1 VTLQY
6 VERQSSCDG
15 FTVTPGARVA
25 AAIEILDS
33 IEAGQAAE
41 AALTRW
47 ARASR
52 FAGSGDRA
60 AIRDY
65 VYDGLRHWRSDA
77 CRGGGTTGRVRMIG
91 RFRASGEDMAAL
103 FDGVGHAPAPL
114 TPAEEEAGT
123 PPETP
128 GDVWDLPD
136 WLVAEFQAC
145 LGDEAH
151 QTAQAL
157 TDRAPV
163 TLRVNTSLADVAQV
177 QAQLR
182 TEGVETTPNPRADT
196 ALTVTAGPRRLRNAA
211 SYLEGLVEVQDAAS
225 QAAIAGIS
233 GTGTA
238 LDFCAGGGG
247 KSLALAARGWAV
259 TAHDIDPGRMRDLP
273 ARASRGQHEI
283 ALRAPDELNAADTF
297 DLVFVDAPCSGSGT
311 WRRTPQAKWTL
322 TPERLADL
330 MSIQA
335 GVLDAAVPH
344 VAPFGRLIYATCSV
358 LAGENIRQV
367 DAFLARHPDWHMDDS
382 RHWPVD
388 AWGDGFFVAHLARTA
403 LSAPIDG
410 AT

>member
-1 VTLQY
+1 M
-6 VERQSSCDG
+6 
-15 FTVTPGARVA
+15 TPGARIA
-25 AAIEILDS
+25 AAIEILDH
-33 IEAGQAAE
+33 IDAGEAAE
-41 AALTRW
+41 PALTRW

-65 VYDGLRHWRSDA
+65 VYDALRHWRSDA
-77 CRGGGTTGRVRMIG
+77 CHGGGTTGRARMIG
-91 RFRASGEDMAAL
+91 RLRSGGKDLSAL
-103 FDGVGHAPAPL
+103 FDGIGHAPAPL
-114 TPAEEEAGT
+114 TPAEEMAGAR
-123 PPETP
+123 P
-128 GDVWDLPD
+128 GVLGDAWDLPD

-145 LGDEAH
+145 LGDDAPR
-151 QTAQAL
+151 TARAL

-163 TLRVNTSLADVAQV
+163 TLRVNTSLTDVDSV
-177 QAQLR
+177 RMKLQL
-182 TEGVETTPNPRADT
+182 EGVETTPNPRADT

-211 SYLEGLVEVQDAAS
+211 SYLDGLVEVQDAAS
-225 QAAIAGIS
+225 QAAVAGIS

-247 KSLALAARGWAV
+247 KALALAARGWAV
-259 TAHDIDPGRMRDLP
+259 TAHDIDPARMRDLP

-283 ALRAPDELNAADTF
+283 TLRTADELNAAGSF

-311 WRRTPQAKWTL
+311 WRRTPDAKWSL
-322 TPERLADL
+322 TPERLAEL

-344 VAPFGRLIYATCSV
+344 VAPLGRLIYATCSV

-367 DAFLARHPDWHMDDS
+367 EAFLARHPDWQMDGS

-403 LSAPIDG
+403 LSA
-410 AT
+410 TH